1 VLSVFTPAAAGLAVT
16 QVAPGTP
23 IPEDAVWLDLL
34 EPTLEEERL
43 VEQSLGIDVPTR
55 EEMREIETSNR
66 LYEDNGALYMTSTV
80 LWKADTAVPETTQVT
95 FILTSSRLVT
105 NRYADLLSFKSFT
118 SYART
123 HPAACSSPS
132 LLLTGLLEAIVN
144 RIADVL
150 ERIGADI
157 DGTSLRVFPRSAD
170 RRNSSH
176 DYKGELQNIGQS
188 GELISKARETLLSL
202 TRLLGFLQ
210 QSTDGRVS
218 PEARASMLTVSR
230 DVAALSDHATFLV
243 GKTQFLLD
251 ATLGLVSIDQNNI
264 LKIFSV
270 VTVLLLPPS
279 VIGAFYGMN
288 FEHIP
293 WLHER
298 WGVWAAL
305 GMMIVSALV
314 PFLYF
319 RARRWL

>member
-1 VLSVFTPAAAGLAVT
+1 VLSVFIPGANGLQASVIAAGA
-16 QVAPGTP
+16 A
-23 IPEDAVWLDLL
+23 IPAEAVWLDLL
-34 EPTLEEERL
+34 EPTREEECQ
-43 VEQSLGIDVPTR
+43 VEQALGIGVPTR

-66 LYEDNGALYMTSTV
+66 LYEENGALYMTSTV
-80 LWKADTAVPETTQVT
+80 LWKADTALPETTQVT
-95 FILTSSRLVT
+95 FILTGSRLIT
-105 NRYADLLSFKSFT
+105 NRYADLLSFKSFVGF
-118 SYART
+118 AAN
-123 HPAACSSPS
+123 HPGVCSSPS

-144 RIADVL
+144 RIADGL
-150 ERIGADI
+150 ERVGADI
-157 DGTSLRVFPRSAD
+157 DAVSLRVFPRGTG
-170 RRNSSH
+170 RRAAR
-176 DYKGELQNIGQS
+176 DYQGELRNIGQS

-210 QSTDGRVS
+210 QSTDGRLS
-218 PEARASMLTVSR
+218 PEARSSTLTVAR

-305 GMMIVSALV
+305 AMMVVSALG
-314 PFLYF
+314 PYLYF
-319 RARRWL
+319 KGKRWL